1 MRPYCPI
8 CDGGNKT
15 LLNCLISEEG
25 PECVAQLYT
34 IPLEA
39 IREHIRHSPELM
51 SDGKEEQD

>member
-8 CDGGNKT
+8 CDGGNRT
-15 LLNCLISEEG
+15 LLEEILRVEG
-25 PECVAQLYT
+25 PDALAQCYS